1 MRLRLGVSE
10 SGCHGQIHL
19 NRAGKRGEFH
29 RPVHGP
35 GHDDW
40 CCWPTPTDRYNTMPG
55 APLSLLEG
63 EEIGIA
69 MIEDR
74 STTWAEIAR
83 RVCRHPTTVAREVD
97 ANGNRVRY

>member
-1 MRLRLGVSE
+1 
-10 SGCHGQIHL
+10 
-19 NRAGKRGEFH
+19 
-29 RPVHGP
+29 
-35 GHDDW
+35 
-40 CCWPTPTDRYNTMPG
+40 MPG